1 MHLVLISAQGAGCIQ
16 LTPFDLSEM
25 GVLGKR
31 ICVAATPL
39 PIPSLRKTK
48 AVRRDKKGGMGED
61 NWEGTRDKENR
72 RHWASHHIK
81 ILYPELIRTDL
92 HAKMLSE

>member
-1 MHLVLISAQGAGCIQ
+1 MHLVLISAQVAGCIQ

-48 AVRRDKKGGMGED
+48 AVRRAKKGGMGED
-61 NWEGTRDKENR
+61 NREGQG
-72 RHWASHHIK
+72 IK
-81 ILYPELIRTDL
+81 RILDTGLPTILKSFTP
-92 HAKMLSE
+92 K